1 MSYTRGRFGVE
12 YDATRQRNGDDRHL
26 LGWSLAAIVVL
37 ALVSFVSARGCAR
50 RVKLPDFAPPAP
62 VVPVAPAPAQ
72 PAEDVPAA
80 PPLAQ
85 SAKPAPA
92 ASPSPQ
98 AAPPKPVV
106 SEATRL
112 VERWLANSED
122 RPPLE
127 RTLLEK
133 LLAAERAGNAALALD
148 TIERL
153 RQRPAMADL
162 DEPLARRLGAL
173 NFQRLLSRRPTPWT
187 TTVTTRRG
195 DSPYRIAREHG
206 TTVAAVL
213 KLNDLSS
220 EAKLTPGTALRVL
233 EFPRAALVVHRQTK
247 QADLTLNGKFFKR
260 YYASTG
266 AATKPGSFQVTREAG
281 PRTRFKDL
289 GIVFAPTDLDEIA
302 MLLPP
307 NASIVVADP

>member
-26 LGWSLAAIVVL
+26 LGWSLAAIAVL

-50 RVKLPDFAPPAP
+50 RVKLPDFTPPAP
-62 VVPVAPAPAQ
+62 VAPVDPVPDKPAA
-72 PAEDVPAA
+72 DVPAA
-80 PPLAQ
+80 PSRAQ
-85 SAKPAPA
+85 SAKPVPA
-92 ASPSPQ
+92 ARPK

-122 RPPLE
+122 RPPME

-213 KLNDLSS
+213 KLNNLSP

-307 NASIVVADP
+307 GASIVVADP

>member
-1 MSYTRGRFGVE
+1 MSYTRGRFGIE

-26 LGWSLAAIVVL
+26 LGWSLAAIAVL

-50 RVKLPDFAPPAP
+50 RVKLPDFTPPAP
-62 VVPVAPAPAQ
+62 VAPVAPAPAQ
-72 PAEDVPAA
+72 PVKDVPAA
-80 PPLAQ
+80 PSRAQ
-85 SAKPAPA
+85 SAKPVPA
-92 ASPSPQ
+92 ARPK

-162 DEPLARRLGAL
+162 DVQDIVSNAPMKIHGDVITDDLDIGRLIGKDFIGKCSLKKVPVTELPAWFERALAA
-173 NFQRLLSRRPTPWT
+173 QE
-187 TTVTTRRG
+187 
-195 DSPYRIAREHG
+195 A
-206 TTVAAVL
+206 L
-213 KLNDLSS
+213 KL
-220 EAKLTPGTALRVL
+220 
-233 EFPRAALVVHRQTK
+233 
-247 QADLTLNGKFFKR
+247 
-260 YYASTG
+260 
-266 AATKPGSFQVTREAG
+266 
-281 PRTRFKDL
+281 
-289 GIVFAPTDLDEIA
+289 
-302 MLLPP
+302 
-307 NASIVVADP
+307 